1 MKRLA
6 LLVLAC
12 SLLAA
17 SCRTSA
23 PPAAPAKVP
32 SRPFVTRDEMP
43 DATRY
48 LPPPPAPDSPAKAFD
63 LARHEWGKSLRE
75 TDPDRV
81 AQAAQDAVFTW
92 ENLFSTFSPAWGS
105 EISEEKTPA
114 LCALLRFGLDSTRR
128 AYRGVKDRYRRVR
141 PFAELGETPL
151 RPEDVRLG
159 DDSYPSGHSATA
171 WAAALILVEVSPASA
186 EAVLDRAREAGESRV
201 IAGVHWQSDVDAG
214 RLVASAAFA
223 RLQSDPDFLALLEA
237 ARREAAAARR

>member
-1 MKRLA
+1 MKRTAVLA
-6 LLVLAC
+6 LALAV

-17 SCRTSA
+17 SCRTAVA
-23 PPAAPAKVP
+23 PAPAAP
-32 SRPFVTRDEMP
+32 SRPFVPRDEMP
-43 DATRY
+43 DATLY
-48 LPPPPAPDSPAKAFD
+48 LPPPPAPDSPGRAFD
-63 LARHEWGKSLRE
+63 LARHEWGKSVRE
-75 TDPDRV
+75 RDPARA

-92 ENLFSTFSPAWGS
+92 ENLFATFSPAFGS
-105 EISEEKTPA
+105 EISDERTPA
-114 LCALLRFGLDSTRR
+114 LCALLRFGIDSTRR

-141 PFAELGETPL
+141 PFAELGEAPL

-171 WAAALILVEVSPASA
+171 WAAALILVEVSPGSA

-223 RLQSDPDFLALLEA
+223 RLQSDADFLALLEA
-237 ARREAAAARR
+237 ARREAAAAR